1 MNALAAMWMALGL
14 LPVPLTEEEA
24 EQARLQREEEIE
36 RSRIAKATE
45 RLERRQRQLAQRRE
59 RKGLR

>member
-14 LPVPLTEEEA
+14 LPVPLTEESTAARKLADEA
-24 EQARLQREEEIE
+24 EVRRAAE
-36 RSRIAKATE
+36 ATE